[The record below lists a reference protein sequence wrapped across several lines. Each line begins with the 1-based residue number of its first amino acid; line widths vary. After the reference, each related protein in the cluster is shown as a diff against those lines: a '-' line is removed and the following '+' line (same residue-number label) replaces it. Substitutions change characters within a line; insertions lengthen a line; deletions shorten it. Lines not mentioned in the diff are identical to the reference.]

1 VRKDAPDILSLRR
14 QFVRGE
20 YVLNLKI
27 TIEDIVKDLL
37 KRLKGPANRRSFIKK
52 GLAAAGT
59 AEPGRRTASMAGCRV
74 SVSPPVVVLFL
85 PIPISQEEQES
96 DLGV

>member
-1 VRKDAPDILSLRR
+1 M
-14 QFVRGE
+14 RGE

-27 TIEDIVKDLL
+27 TMQDRERPIEAVE
-37 KRLKGPANRRSFIKK
+37 GPANRRSFIKK

-59 AEPGRRTASMAGCRV
+59 AERGRRTASMAGCRV
-74 SVSPPVVVLFL
+74 SVSPPVVVLSL